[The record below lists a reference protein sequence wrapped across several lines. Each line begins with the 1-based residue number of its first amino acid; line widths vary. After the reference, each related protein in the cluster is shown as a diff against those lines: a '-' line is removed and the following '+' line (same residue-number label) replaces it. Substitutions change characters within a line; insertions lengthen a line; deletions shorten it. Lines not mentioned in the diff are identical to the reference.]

1 MEIITSINSGIL
13 SINFNRPEK
22 KNAITFAMYEAMAEA
37 INAPNDDKNVSVI
50 LITGKPGIFT
60 AGNDL
65 EDFMKNA
72 GSLASAEM
80 PPVYQFM
87 HALNDAKKSVIAAV
101 SGSAVGIGTTLLMHC
116 ELVYAADNARF
127 SLPFA
132 HLGLCPEFA
141 SSMVL
146 PQIAGYQRAAEML
159 LLGET
164 FNAQQAYEM
173 GLVNKILPLEDLLP
187 YAEKQA
193 AKIAA
198 LPAKSIHLTKRLMK
212 ANQPQA
218 IRDKMNE
225 ENAHFS
231 AMLSQPEA
239 REAMTAFFEKR
250 KPDFKQFN

>member
-37 INAPNDDKNVSVI
+37 INASNDDKNVSVI

>member
-1 MEIITSINSGIL
+1 
-13 SINFNRPEK
+13 
-22 KNAITFAMYEAMAEA
+22 
-37 INAPNDDKNVSVI
+37 
-50 LITGKPGIFT
+50 
-60 AGNDL
+60 
-65 EDFMKNA
+65 
-72 GSLASAEM
+72 
-80 PPVYQFM
+80 
-87 HALNDAKKSVIAAV
+87 
-101 SGSAVGIGTTLLMHC
+101 
-116 ELVYAADNARF
+116 
-127 SLPFA
+127 
-132 HLGLCPEFA
+132 
-141 SSMVL
+141 MVL

-159 LLGET
+159 LLGDA

-231 AMLSQPEA
+231 AMLTQPEA